1 MLTLGDEIADVL
13 PELREMAE
21 SLMLDTC
28 TVGTPTGAITNTTT
42 GVVTVTYTN
51 VYGPAITPLPG
62 KRAGM
67 CKVQSTTT
75 AEANPTVGGATFTV
89 LRGGVHF
96 PVGAFTPAVGQ
107 VVALTSVALDPLLVG
122 RVFRVV
128 SLLHKSQATAYRLGV
143 EEVV

>member
-1 MLTLGDEIADVL
+1 VRPPMNAARRRRV
-13 PELREMAE
+13 E

-28 TVGTPTGAITNTTT
+28 TVGNPTGAITNETT

-51 VYGPAITPLPG
+51 VYTG
-62 KRAGM
+62 R
-67 CKVQSTTT
+67 CKVQSTSGT
-75 AEANPTVGGATFTV
+75 ESNPTVGGATFTV
-89 LRGGVHF
+89 LRSEVHV
-96 PVGAFTPAVGQ
+96 PVGAFTPDDGQ
-107 VVALTSVALDPLLVG
+107 VVTITACALDALLVG

>member
-1 MLTLGDEIADVL
+1 MSLVALVAHGRAL
-13 PELREMAE
+13 AE

-28 TVGTPTGAITNTTT
+28 TVKTPTGTTTNSTT
-42 GVVTVTYTN
+42 GVVTVTYTD
-51 VYGPAITPLPG
+51 VY
-62 KRAGM
+62 AGR
-67 CKVQSTTT
+67 CKVQATSPT
-75 AEANPTVGGATFTV
+75 ASNPVVGGATFTV
-89 LRGGVHF
+89 QRSEVHV

-107 VVALTSVALDPLLVG
+107 VVTLTAVPLDVLLVG